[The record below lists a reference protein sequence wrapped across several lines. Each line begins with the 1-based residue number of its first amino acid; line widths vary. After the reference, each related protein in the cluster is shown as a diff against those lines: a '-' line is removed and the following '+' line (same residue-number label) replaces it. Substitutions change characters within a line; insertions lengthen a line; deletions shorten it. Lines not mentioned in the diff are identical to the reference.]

1 MFRVTECTFR
11 VTECTFRDTEWPFR
25 DTEWRFIINI
35 KQNYLSQNKSD
46 VCTCFYIN
54 FSYICG
60 DYIQNKKLIKMNKFF
75 LTSLLVAAAITAN
88 AQDNTTKD
96 SLTMETMMHNIPEV
110 MVKGSRP
117 IVKAERGMLSYNM
130 PLLLKQLP
138 ADNAYEALTRIPGVS
153 NATGNISFSGNEVTL
168 IINGQ
173 ATTLTQEQLAERLK
187 AMPATQLAKAE
198 VMLSAP
204 ARYHVRGM
212 AINIVT
218 KDYAGTN
225 QLSGQIIGGLVQ
237 TKYAKGFGDLYLSMQ
252 RGKFGLDAQYKLVN
266 GNSYGESSRI
276 ANHPLGNNRIHY
288 NDETGQKS
296 FGITHDYR
304 LGMNYAFSKNHRL
317 DVAYT
322 GQWDKTNSNSRTTG
336 SSISGM
342 HRDSHEYL
350 HNVDVNYALPFGLT
364 LSGSYTYYRTPQQQ
378 ALDGTITTENK
389 NETERNLT
397 SGSEQTINKW
407 MFTADQTHSLAHGW
421 GLSYGVKGQFTSNKS
436 YQTTIDKDGSVLPD
450 GTSSVDLNER
460 IWNIYAGFSKQIN
473 KAISLEASVAAEQ
486 YHSPIWDKWR
496 VYPTLNALWNVNDN
510 HLLNLSFSSN
520 SEFPSYWSTM
530 SNVYYSSTYTEIH
543 GNPDLK
549 PFSYSNVNLMWQ
561 IKRRYTLMAFAS
573 LKPDYSVQ
581 LPYQT
586 TDRMA
591 VIMKETNFDYSN
603 SFGLQASAIFS
614 AGKWLNGN
622 VFAVGTYK
630 HDKSSHFFDLPFN
643 RKKLSVRLGGM
654 ASVKLCSTQ
663 DLRLILNPFI
673 QSKAIQG
680 VYDISPIFRMNAKLQ
695 WSSHDG
701 RWGLRIN
708 GNNIFN
714 NKYDTR
720 SVQGNQDY
728 RMKINYSWASVTFA
742 VIYKFGGY
750 KEKTVKEVDTSR
762 MGH

>member
-1 MFRVTECTFR
+1 MVNKIFLLGLFL
-11 VTECTFRDTEWPFR
+11 
-25 DTEWRFIINI
+25 
-35 KQNYLSQNKSD
+35 LSVANVKAQ
-46 VCTCFYIN
+46 T
-54 FSYICG
+54 
-60 DYIQNKKLIKMNKFF
+60 
-75 LTSLLVAAAITAN
+75 LTHT
-88 AQDNTTKD
+88 D
-96 SLTMETMMHNIPEV
+96 SLTMENMMHNLPEV

-138 ADNAYEALTRIPGVS
+138 ADNAYEALTRIPGIS
-153 NATGNISFSGNEVTL
+153 DATGSISFSGNEVTL
-168 IINGQ
+168 IVNGQ
-173 ATTLTQEQLAERLK
+173 ATTLTQEQLTERLK
-187 AMPATQLAKAE
+187 AMPAAQLAKAE

-225 QLSGQIIGGLVQ
+225 QLSGQVIGGMKQ
-237 TKYAKGFGDLYLSMQ
+237 SKYAKGFGDLYLSLQ
-252 RGKFGLDAQYKLVN
+252 RGKFGLDAQYKYVN

-276 ANHPLGNNRIHY
+276 ANHPLGNNRVYY

-296 FGITHDYR
+296 FGITHNYR

-322 GQWDKTNSNSRTTG
+322 GHWDKRCSNSNTTG

-342 HRDSHEYL
+342 HHDSHEYL
-350 HNVDVNYALPFGLT
+350 HNVDVNYSLPFGLT
-364 LSGSYTYYRTPQQQ
+364 LNGSYTYYRTPQQQ
-378 ALDGTITTENK
+378 ALDGTMHTDESML
-389 NETERNLT
+389 ETERNLT

-421 GLSYGVKGQFTSNKS
+421 GVSYGVKGQFTSNKS
-436 YQTTIDKDGSVLPD
+436 YQTTIDKDGTIQPN
-450 GTSSVDLNER
+450 GTSSVDNNER

-473 KAISLEASVAAEQ
+473 KAISVEASVAAEQ

-530 SNVYYSSTYTEIH
+530 SNVFYSSTYSEIH

-549 PFSYSNVNLMWQ
+549 PFSYYNVNLMWQ

-573 LKPDYSVQ
+573 LKPDYFVQ

-586 TDRMA
+586 TERMA

-603 SFGLQASAIFS
+603 SYGLQASAIFN

-643 RKKLSVRLGGM
+643 RKKLSVILGGT
-654 ASVKLCSTQ
+654 ASVKLSSTQ
-663 DLRLILNPFI
+663 DLRLILNPFY
-673 QSKAIQG
+673 QTKAIQG
-680 VYDISPIFRMNAKLQ
+680 VYDISPVFSMDAKLQ

-701 RWGLRIN
+701 KWGLRLN
-708 GNNIFN
+708 GSNIFN
-714 NKYDTR
+714 NQFDTR

-728 RMKINYSWASVTFA
+728 RMKVNYNWASVTFA

-750 KEKTVKEVDTSR
+750 KEKNVKAVDTSR

>member
-1 MFRVTECTFR
+1 MVNKIFLLGLFL
-11 VTECTFRDTEWPFR
+11 
-25 DTEWRFIINI
+25 
-35 KQNYLSQNKSD
+35 LSVANVKAQ
-46 VCTCFYIN
+46 T
-54 FSYICG
+54 
-60 DYIQNKKLIKMNKFF
+60 
-75 LTSLLVAAAITAN
+75 LTHT
-88 AQDNTTKD
+88 D
-96 SLTMETMMHNIPEV
+96 SLTMENMMHNLPEV

-138 ADNAYEALTRIPGVS
+138 ADNAYEALTRIPGIS
-153 NATGNISFSGNEVTL
+153 DATGSISFSGNEVTL
-168 IINGQ
+168 IVNGQ
-173 ATTLTQEQLAERLK
+173 ATTLTQEQLTERLK
-187 AMPATQLAKAE
+187 AMPAAQLAKAE

-225 QLSGQIIGGLVQ
+225 QLSGQIIGGMRQ
-237 TKYAKGFGDLYLSMQ
+237 NKYANEFGNLYLSLQ
-252 RGKFGLDAQYKLVN
+252 RGKFGLDAQYKYVN

-296 FGITHDYR
+296 FGITHNYR

-322 GQWDKTNSNSRTTG
+322 GHWDKRCSNSNTTG

-342 HRDSHEYL
+342 HHDSHEYL
-350 HNVDVNYALPFGLT
+350 HNVDVNYSLPFGLT
-364 LSGSYTYYRTPQQQ
+364 LNGSYTYYRTPQQQ
-378 ALDGTITTENK
+378 ALDGTMHTDESMQ
-389 NETERNLT
+389 ETERNLT

-530 SNVYYSSTYTEIH
+530 SNVFYSSTYSEIH

-549 PFSYSNVNLMWQ
+549 PFSYYNVNLMWQ

-573 LKPDYSVQ
+573 LKPDYFVQ

-586 TDRMA
+586 TERMA

-603 SFGLQASAIFS
+603 SYGLQASVIFN

-630 HDKSSHFFDLPFN
+630 HDKNSNFFDLPFN
-643 RKKLSVRLGGM
+643 RKKLSVILGGT
-654 ASVKLCSTQ
+654 ASIKLCQTQ
-663 DLRLILNPFI
+663 DLRLILNPFY
-673 QSKAIQG
+673 QTKAIQG
-680 VYDISPIFRMNAKLQ
+680 VYDISPVFRMNAKLQ

-701 RWGLRIN
+701 KWGLRLN
-708 GNNIFN
+708 GSNIFN
-714 NKYDTR
+714 NLYDTR

-728 RMKINYSWASVTFA
+728 RMKINYNWASVTFA

-750 KEKTVKEVDTSR
+750 KEKNVKAVDTSR

>member
-1 MFRVTECTFR
+1 MNRLLLTG
-11 VTECTFRDTEWPFR
+11 
-25 DTEWRFIINI
+25 I
-35 KQNYLSQNKSD
+35 
-46 VCTCFYIN
+46 
-54 FSYICG
+54 
-60 DYIQNKKLIKMNKFF
+60 LI
-75 LTSLLVAAAITAN
+75 AAAITAN

-138 ADNAYEALTRIPGVS
+138 ADNAYEALTHIHGVS
-153 NATGNISFSGNEVTL
+153 DATGSISFSGNEVTL

-173 ATTLTQEQLAERLK
+173 ATTLTQEQLTERLK
-187 AMPATQLAKAE
+187 AMPAAQLSKAE

-225 QLSGQIIGGLVQ
+225 QLSGQIIGGMRQ
-237 TKYAKGFGDLYLSMQ
+237 NKYANEFGNLYLSLQ
-252 RGKFGLDAQYKLVN
+252 RDKFGLDAQYKYVN

-304 LGMNYAFSKNHRL
+304 LGMNYTFSKNHRL

-322 GQWDKTNSNSRTTG
+322 GQWDKTNSNSRTAG

-397 SGSEQTINKW
+397 SGSEQTIHKW
-407 MFTADQTHSLAHGW
+407 MFTADQTHSLSHGW

-530 SNVYYSSTYTEIH
+530 SNVFYSSTYTEIH

-549 PFSYSNVNLMWQ
+549 PFSYYNLNLMWQ

-573 LKPDYSVQ
+573 LKPEYFVQ

-591 VIMKETNFDYSN
+591 VIMKETNFNYEN
-603 SFGLQASAIFS
+603 SFGLQASAMFS

-622 VFAVGTYK
+622 VFAVGIYK
-630 HDKSSHFFDLPFN
+630 HDKSDYFFDLPFN
-643 RKKLSVRLGGM
+643 RKKLTAALGGT
-654 ASVKLCSTQ
+654 ASIKLCQTQ
-663 DLRLILNPFI
+663 DLRLILNPFY
-673 QSKAIQG
+673 QTKAIQG

-701 RWGLRIN
+701 KWGLRLN

-714 NKYDTR
+714 NLYDTR

-728 RMKINYSWASVTFA
+728 RMKINYNWASVTFA

>member
-1 MFRVTECTFR
+1 
-11 VTECTFRDTEWPFR
+11 
-25 DTEWRFIINI
+25 
-35 KQNYLSQNKSD
+35 
-46 VCTCFYIN
+46 
-54 FSYICG
+54 
-60 DYIQNKKLIKMNKFF
+60 MNRILFMGIF
-75 LTSLLVAAAITAN
+75 VALTITAN
-88 AQDNTTKD
+88 AQDDIPKD
-96 SLTMETMMHNIPEV
+96 SLTMEWKSMFRNLPEV
-110 MVKGSRP
+110 MIKGSHP
-117 IVKAERGMLSYNM
+117 IVKVERGLLLYNM

-153 NATGNISFSGNEVTL
+153 DATGSISFSGNEVTL

-173 ATTLTQEQLAERLK
+173 ATTLTQEQLTERLK

-225 QLSGQIIGGLVQ
+225 QLSGQVIGGMKQ
-237 TKYAKGFGDLYLSMQ
+237 SKYATGFGDLYLSLQ
-252 RGKFGLDAQYKLVN
+252 RDKFGVDAQYKYVN

-276 ANHPLGNNRIHY
+276 ANHPLGNNRVYY

-296 FGITHDYR
+296 FGITHNYR

-322 GQWDKTNSNSRTTG
+322 GHWDKRCSNSNTTG

-342 HRDSHEYL
+342 HHDSHEYL
-350 HNVDVNYALPFGLT
+350 HNVDVNYSLPFGLT
-364 LSGSYTYYRTPQQQ
+364 LNGSYTYYRTPQQQ
-378 ALDGTITTENK
+378 ALDGTMHTDESMS
-389 NETERNLT
+389 ETERNLT

-421 GLSYGVKGQFTSNKS
+421 GLSYGVRGQFTSNKS
-436 YQTTIDKDGSVLPD
+436 YQTTIDKDGTIQPN
-450 GTSSVDLNER
+450 GTSSVDNNER

-473 KAISLEASVAAEQ
+473 KALSLEASVAAEQ

-496 VYPTLNALWNVNDN
+496 IYPTLNALWNVNDN

-530 SNVYYSSTYTEIH
+530 SSVFYSSTYTEIH

-549 PFSYSNVNLMWQ
+549 PFAYYNVNLMWQ

-573 LKPDYSVQ
+573 LKPDYFVQ

-586 TDRMA
+586 TERMA

-603 SFGLQASAIFS
+603 SYGLQASVIFN

-630 HDKSSHFFDLPFN
+630 HDKSSNFFDLPFN
-643 RKKLSVRLGGM
+643 RKKLSVILGGT
-654 ASVKLCSTQ
+654 ASVKLCNTQ
-663 DLRLILNPFI
+663 DLRLILNPFF

-695 WSSHDG
+695 WTSHDG
-701 RWGLRIN
+701 KWGLRLN

-714 NKYDTR
+714 NLYDTR

-728 RMKINYSWASVTFA
+728 RMKVNYNWASVTFA

>member
-1 MFRVTECTFR
+1 MANKIFLLGLFL
-11 VTECTFRDTEWPFR
+11 
-25 DTEWRFIINI
+25 
-35 KQNYLSQNKSD
+35 LSVANVKAQ
-46 VCTCFYIN
+46 T
-54 FSYICG
+54 
-60 DYIQNKKLIKMNKFF
+60 
-75 LTSLLVAAAITAN
+75 LTQT
-88 AQDNTTKD
+88 D
-96 SLTMETMMHNIPEV
+96 SLTMETMLHNLPEV

-153 NATGNISFSGNEVTL
+153 DATGSISFSGNEVTL

-173 ATTLTQEQLAERLK
+173 ATTLTQEQLTERLK
-187 AMPATQLAKAE
+187 AMPAAQLAKAE

-225 QLSGQIIGGLVQ
+225 QLSGQIIGGMRQ
-237 TKYAKGFGDLYLSMQ
+237 NKYANEFGNLYLSLQ
-252 RGKFGLDAQYKLVN
+252 RGKFGLDAQYKYVN

-276 ANHPLGNNRIHY
+276 ANHPLGNNRVYY

-322 GQWDKTNSNSRTTG
+322 GHWDKTCSNSNTTG

-342 HRDSHEYL
+342 HHDSHEYL
-350 HNVDVNYALPFGLT
+350 HNVDVNYSLPFGLT
-364 LSGSYTYYRTPQQQ
+364 LNGSYTYYRTPQQQ
-378 ALDGTITTENK
+378 ALDGTMHTDESMS
-389 NETERNLT
+389 ETERNLT

-436 YQTTIDKDGSVLPD
+436 YQTTIDKDGTIQPN
-450 GTSSVDLNER
+450 GTSSVDNNER

-473 KAISLEASVAAEQ
+473 KALSLEASVAAEQ

-496 VYPTLNALWNVNDN
+496 IYPTLNALWNVNDN

-530 SNVYYSSTYTEIH
+530 SNVFYSSTYSEIH

-549 PFSYSNVNLMWQ
+549 PFSYYNVNLMWQ

-573 LKPDYSVQ
+573 LKPDYFVQ

-586 TDRMA
+586 TERMA

-603 SFGLQASAIFS
+603 SYGLQASVIFN

-630 HDKSSHFFDLPFN
+630 HDKSSNFFDLPFN
-643 RKKLSVRLGGM
+643 RKKLSVILGGT
-654 ASVKLCSTQ
+654 ASVKLCNTQ
-663 DLRLILNPFI
+663 DLRLILNPFF

-695 WSSHDG
+695 WTSHDG
-701 RWGLRIN
+701 KWGLRIN

-714 NKYDTR
+714 NLYDTR

-728 RMKINYSWASVTFA
+728 RMKVNYNWASVTFA

>member
-1 MFRVTECTFR
+1 MT
-11 VTECTFRDTEWPFR
+11 
-25 DTEWRFIINI
+25 
-35 KQNYLSQNKSD
+35 NK
-46 VCTCFYIN
+46 I
-54 FSYICG
+54 
-60 DYIQNKKLIKMNKFF
+60 FF
-75 LTSLLVAAAITAN
+75 LGLFLLSVAN
-88 AQDNTTKD
+88 VKAQTRTQTD
-96 SLTMETMMHNIPEV
+96 SLTMETMLHNLPEV

-153 NATGNISFSGNEVTL
+153 DAAGSISFSGNEVTL

-173 ATTLTQEQLAERLK
+173 ATTLTQEQLTERLK
-187 AMPATQLAKAE
+187 AMPAAQLSKAE
-198 VMLSAP
+198 VMLSVP

-225 QLSGQIIGGLVQ
+225 QLSGQIIGGMRQ
-237 TKYAKGFGDLYLSMQ
+237 NKYANEFGNLYLSLQ
-252 RGKFGLDAQYKLVN
+252 RDKFGLDAQYKYVN

-304 LGMNYAFSKNHRL
+304 LGMNYTFSKNNRL

-378 ALDGTITTENK
+378 ALDGTITAENK

-407 MFTADQTHSLAHGW
+407 MFTADQTHSLSHGW

-510 HLLNLSFSSN
+510 HLLNLSFSSD

-530 SNVYYSSTYTEIH
+530 SNVFYSSTYTEIH

-549 PFSYSNVNLMWQ
+549 PCSYYNLNLMWQ
-561 IKRRYTLMAFAS
+561 IKRRYTLMALAS

-591 VIMKETNFDYSN
+591 VIMKETNFNYSN
-603 SFGLQASAIFS
+603 SFGLQASAIFN
-614 AGKWLNGN
+614 AGQWLNGN
-622 VFAVGTYK
+622 VFVMGTYK
-630 HDKSSHFFDLPFN
+630 HDKSDNFFDLPFD
-643 RKKLSVRLGGM
+643 RKKLSVVLGGT

-663 DLRLILNPFI
+663 DLRLILNPFY
-673 QSKAIQG
+673 QTKAIQG
-680 VYDISPIFRMNAKLQ
+680 VYDISPIFSMDAKLQ

-701 RWGLRIN
+701 RWGVRLN
-708 GNNIFN
+708 GSNIFN
-714 NKYDTR
+714 NPYDTR

-728 RMKINYSWASVTFA
+728 RMKINYNWASVTFA

>member
-1 MFRVTECTFR
+1 MVNKIFLLGLFL
-11 VTECTFRDTEWPFR
+11 
-25 DTEWRFIINI
+25 
-35 KQNYLSQNKSD
+35 LSVANVKAQ
-46 VCTCFYIN
+46 T
-54 FSYICG
+54 
-60 DYIQNKKLIKMNKFF
+60 
-75 LTSLLVAAAITAN
+75 LTQT
-88 AQDNTTKD
+88 D
-96 SLTMETMMHNIPEV
+96 SLTMETMLHNLPEV

-153 NATGNISFSGNEVTL
+153 DATGSISFSGNEVTL

-173 ATTLTQEQLAERLK
+173 ATTLTQEQLTERLK
-187 AMPATQLAKAE
+187 AMPAAQLAKAE

-225 QLSGQIIGGLVQ
+225 QLSGQVIGGMKQ
-237 TKYAKGFGDLYLSMQ
+237 SKYAKGFGDLYLSLQ
-252 RGKFGLDAQYKLVN
+252 RGKFGLDAQYKYVN

-276 ANHPLGNNRIHY
+276 ANHPLGNNRVYY

-296 FGITHDYR
+296 FGITHNYR

-322 GQWDKTNSNSRTTG
+322 GHWDKRCSNSNTTG

-342 HRDSHEYL
+342 HHDSHEYL
-350 HNVDVNYALPFGLT
+350 HNVDVNYSLPFGLT
-364 LSGSYTYYRTPQQQ
+364 LNGSYTYYRTPQQQ
-378 ALDGTITTENK
+378 ALDGTMHTDESMP
-389 NETERNLT
+389 ETERNLT

-436 YQTTIDKDGSVLPD
+436 YQTTIDKDGTIQPN
-450 GTSSVDLNER
+450 GTSSVDNNER

-473 KAISLEASVAAEQ
+473 KAISVEASVAAEQ

-530 SNVYYSSTYTEIH
+530 SNVFYSSTYSEIH

-549 PFSYSNVNLMWQ
+549 PFSYYNVNLMWQ

-573 LKPDYSVQ
+573 LKPDYFVQ

-586 TDRMA
+586 TERMA

-603 SFGLQASAIFS
+603 SYGLQASVIFN

-622 VFAVGTYK
+622 VFAVGIYK
-630 HDKSSHFFDLPFN
+630 HDKSDYFFDLPFN
-643 RKKLSVRLGGM
+643 RKKLTATLGGT
-654 ASVKLCSTQ
+654 ASIKLCQTQ
-663 DLRLILNPFI
+663 DLRLILNPFY
-673 QSKAIQG
+673 QTKAIQG

-701 RWGLRIN
+701 KWGLRLN
-708 GNNIFN
+708 GSNIFN
-714 NKYDTR
+714 NLYDTR

-728 RMKINYSWASVTFA
+728 RMKINYNWASVTFA

-750 KEKTVKEVDTSR
+750 KEKNVKAVDTSR

>member
-1 MFRVTECTFR
+1 MANKIFLLGLFL
-11 VTECTFRDTEWPFR
+11 
-25 DTEWRFIINI
+25 
-35 KQNYLSQNKSD
+35 LS
-46 VCTCFYIN
+46 
-54 FSYICG
+54 
-60 DYIQNKKLIKMNKFF
+60 
-75 LTSLLVAAAITAN
+75 VAN
-88 AQDNTTKD
+88 VKAQTRTQTD
-96 SLTMETMMHNIPEV
+96 SLTMETMLHNLPEV
-110 MVKGSRP
+110 MVKGTRP

-153 NATGNISFSGNEVTL
+153 DATGSISFSGNEVTL

-173 ATTLTQEQLAERLK
+173 ATTLTQEQLTERLK
-187 AMPATQLAKAE
+187 AMPAAQLSKAE

-225 QLSGQIIGGLVQ
+225 QLSGQVIGGMKQ
-237 TKYAKGFGDLYLSMQ
+237 SKYAKGFGDLYLSLQ
-252 RGKFGLDAQYKLVN
+252 RGKFGLDAQYKYVN

-276 ANHPLGNNRIHY
+276 ANHPLGNNRVYY

-296 FGITHDYR
+296 FGITHNYR

-322 GQWDKTNSNSRTTG
+322 GHWDKRCSNSNTTG

-342 HRDSHEYL
+342 HHDSHEYL
-350 HNVDVNYALPFGLT
+350 HNVDVNYSLPFGLT
-364 LSGSYTYYRTPQQQ
+364 LNGSYTYYRTPQQQ
-378 ALDGTITTENK
+378 ALDGTMHTDESMS
-389 NETERNLT
+389 ETERNLT

-407 MFTADQTHSLAHGW
+407 MFTADQTHLLAHGW

-460 IWNIYAGFSKQIN
+460 IWNLYAGFSKQIN
-473 KAISLEASVAAEQ
+473 KALSLEASVAAEQ

-530 SNVYYSSTYTEIH
+530 SNVFYSSTYSEIH

-549 PFSYSNVNLMWQ
+549 PFAYYNVNLMWQ

-573 LKPDYSVQ
+573 LKPDYFVQ

-586 TDRMA
+586 TERMA

-603 SFGLQASAIFS
+603 SYGLQASVIFN

-630 HDKSSHFFDLPFN
+630 HDKSSNFFDLPFN
-643 RKKLSVRLGGM
+643 RKKFSVILGGT
-654 ASVKLCSTQ
+654 ASVKLCNTQ
-663 DLRLILNPFI
+663 DLRLILNPFY
-673 QSKAIQG
+673 QTKAIQG

-701 RWGLRIN
+701 KWGLRLN
-708 GNNIFN
+708 GSNIFN
-714 NKYDTR
+714 NLYDTR

-728 RMKINYSWASVTFA
+728 RMKINYNWASVTFA

>member
-1 MFRVTECTFR
+1 MVNKIFLLGLFL
-11 VTECTFRDTEWPFR
+11 
-25 DTEWRFIINI
+25 
-35 KQNYLSQNKSD
+35 LSVANVKAQ
-46 VCTCFYIN
+46 T
-54 FSYICG
+54 
-60 DYIQNKKLIKMNKFF
+60 
-75 LTSLLVAAAITAN
+75 LTQT
-88 AQDNTTKD
+88 D
-96 SLTMETMMHNIPEV
+96 SLTMETMLHNLPEV

-153 NATGNISFSGNEVTL
+153 DATGSISFSGNEVTL

-173 ATTLTQEQLAERLK
+173 ATTLTQEQLTERLK
-187 AMPATQLAKAE
+187 AMPAAQLAKAE

-212 AINIVT
+212 AINIIT

-225 QLSGQIIGGLVQ
+225 QLSGQVIGGMKQ
-237 TKYAKGFGDLYLSMQ
+237 SKYAKGFGDLYLSLQ
-252 RGKFGLDAQYKLVN
+252 RGKFGLDAQYKYVN

-276 ANHPLGNNRIHY
+276 ANHPLGNNRVYY

-296 FGITHDYR
+296 FGITHNYR

-322 GQWDKTNSNSRTTG
+322 GHWDKRCSNSNTTG

-342 HRDSHEYL
+342 HHDSHEYL
-350 HNVDVNYALPFGLT
+350 HNVDVNYSLPFGLT
-364 LSGSYTYYRTPQQQ
+364 LNGSYTYYRTPQQQ
-378 ALDGTITTENK
+378 ALDGTMHTDESMS
-389 NETERNLT
+389 ETERNLT

-407 MFTADQTHSLAHGW
+407 MFTADQTHLLAHGW

-436 YQTTIDKDGSVLPD
+436 YQTTINKDGSVLPD

-460 IWNIYAGFSKQIN
+460 IWNLYAGFSKQIN
-473 KAISLEASVAAEQ
+473 KALSLEASVAAEQ

-530 SNVYYSSTYTEIH
+530 SNVFYSSTYSEIH

-549 PFSYSNVNLMWQ
+549 PFAYYNVNLMWQ

-573 LKPDYSVQ
+573 LKPDYFVQ

-586 TDRMA
+586 TERMA

-603 SFGLQASAIFS
+603 SYGLQASVIFN

-622 VFAVGTYK
+622 VFAVGIYK
-630 HDKSSHFFDLPFN
+630 HDKSDYFFDLPFN
-643 RKKLSVRLGGM
+643 RKKLTATLGGT
-654 ASVKLCSTQ
+654 ASIKLCQTQ
-663 DLRLILNPFI
+663 DLRLILNPFY
-673 QSKAIQG
+673 QTKAIQG

-701 RWGLRIN
+701 RWGLRLN

-714 NKYDTR
+714 NQYDTR

-728 RMKINYSWASVTFA
+728 RMKINYNWASVTFA

-750 KEKTVKEVDTSR
+750 KEKNVKAVDTSR

>member
-1 MFRVTECTFR
+1 MVNKIFLLGLFL
-11 VTECTFRDTEWPFR
+11 
-25 DTEWRFIINI
+25 
-35 KQNYLSQNKSD
+35 LSVANVKAQ
-46 VCTCFYIN
+46 T
-54 FSYICG
+54 
-60 DYIQNKKLIKMNKFF
+60 
-75 LTSLLVAAAITAN
+75 LTQT
-88 AQDNTTKD
+88 D
-96 SLTMETMMHNIPEV
+96 SLTMETMLHNLPEV

-153 NATGNISFSGNEVTL
+153 DATGSISFSGNEVTL

-173 ATTLTQEQLAERLK
+173 ATTLTQEQLTERLK
-187 AMPATQLAKAE
+187 AMPAAQLAKAE

-225 QLSGQIIGGLVQ
+225 QLSGQVIGGMKQ
-237 TKYAKGFGDLYLSMQ
+237 SKYAKGFGDLYLSLQ
-252 RGKFGLDAQYKLVN
+252 RGKFGLDAQYKYVN

-276 ANHPLGNNRIHY
+276 ANHPLGNNRVYY

-296 FGITHDYR
+296 FGITHNYR

-322 GQWDKTNSNSRTTG
+322 GHWDKRCSNSNTTG

-342 HRDSHEYL
+342 HHDSHEYL
-350 HNVDVNYALPFGLT
+350 HNVDVNYSLPFGLT
-364 LSGSYTYYRTPQQQ
+364 LNGSYTYYRTPQQQ
-378 ALDGTITTENK
+378 ALDGTMHTDESMS
-389 NETERNLT
+389 ETERNLT

-407 MFTADQTHSLAHGW
+407 MFTADQTHLLAHGW

-460 IWNIYAGFSKQIN
+460 IWNLYAGFSKQIN
-473 KAISLEASVAAEQ
+473 KALSLEASVAAEQ

-530 SNVYYSSTYTEIH
+530 SNVFYSSTYSEIH

-549 PFSYSNVNLMWQ
+549 PFAYYNVNLMWQ

-573 LKPDYSVQ
+573 LKPDYFVQ

-586 TDRMA
+586 TERMA

-603 SFGLQASAIFS
+603 SYGLQASVIFN

-630 HDKSSHFFDLPFN
+630 HDKSSNFFDLPFN
-643 RKKLSVRLGGM
+643 RKKFSVILGGT
-654 ASVKLCSTQ
+654 ASVKLCNTQ
-663 DLRLILNPFI
+663 DLRLILNPFY
-673 QSKAIQG
+673 QTKAIQG

-701 RWGLRIN
+701 KWGLRLN
-708 GNNIFN
+708 GSNIFN
-714 NKYDTR
+714 NLYDTR

-728 RMKINYSWASVTFA
+728 RMKINYNWTSVTFA

-750 KEKTVKEVDTSR
+750 KEKNVKAVDTSR

>member
-1 MFRVTECTFR
+1 MNRLF
-11 VTECTFRDTEWPFR
+11 
-25 DTEWRFIINI
+25 FIG
-35 KQNYLSQNKSD
+35 
-46 VCTCFYIN
+46 V
-54 FSYICG
+54 
-60 DYIQNKKLIKMNKFF
+60 
-75 LTSLLVAAAITAN
+75 LVASAITAN
-88 AQDNTTKD
+88 AQDNGQKD
-96 SLTMETMMHNIPEV
+96 SLTMESMMHNLPEV

-153 NATGNISFSGNEVTL
+153 DATGSISFSGNEVTL
-168 IINGQ
+168 IVNGQ

-187 AMPATQLAKAE
+187 AMPAAQLSKAE

-218 KDYAGTN
+218 KDYAGNN
-225 QLSGQIIGGLVQ
+225 QLSGQIIGGMRQ
-237 TKYAKGFGDLYLSMQ
+237 NKYANEFGNLYLSLQ
-252 RGKFGLDAQYKLVN
+252 RDKFGLDAQYKYVN

-304 LGMNYAFSKNHRL
+304 LGMNYAFGKNHRL

-322 GQWDKTNSNSRTTG
+322 GQWNKTNSNSRTTG

-510 HLLNLSFSSN
+510 HLLNLSFSSD
-520 SEFPSYWSTM
+520 SEYPSYWSTM
-530 SNVYYSSTYTEIH
+530 SNVFYSSTYTEIH

-549 PFSYSNVNLMWQ
+549 PFSYYNVNLMWQ

-643 RKKLSVRLGGM
+643 RKKLSVRLGGT

-663 DLRLILNPFI
+663 DLRLILNPFY
-673 QSKAIQG
+673 QTKAIQG
-680 VYDISPIFRMNAKLQ
+680 VYDISPIFSMNAKLQ

-701 RWGLRIN
+701 KWGVRLN
-708 GNNIFN
+708 GSNIFN
-714 NKYDTR
+714 NRFNTR

-728 RMKINYSWASVTFA
+728 RMKINYNWSSFTFA

>member
-1 MFRVTECTFR
+1 MVNKIFLLGLFL
-11 VTECTFRDTEWPFR
+11 
-25 DTEWRFIINI
+25 
-35 KQNYLSQNKSD
+35 LSVANVKAQ
-46 VCTCFYIN
+46 T
-54 FSYICG
+54 
-60 DYIQNKKLIKMNKFF
+60 
-75 LTSLLVAAAITAN
+75 LTHT
-88 AQDNTTKD
+88 D
-96 SLTMETMMHNIPEV
+96 SLTMENMMHNLPEV

-138 ADNAYEALTRIPGVS
+138 ADNAYEALTRIPGIS
-153 NATGNISFSGNEVTL
+153 DATGSISFSGNEVTL
-168 IINGQ
+168 IVNGQ
-173 ATTLTQEQLAERLK
+173 ATTLTQEQLTERLK
-187 AMPATQLAKAE
+187 AMPAAQLAKAE

-225 QLSGQIIGGLVQ
+225 QLSGQVIGGMKQ
-237 TKYAKGFGDLYLSMQ
+237 SKYAKGFGDLYLSLQ
-252 RGKFGLDAQYKLVN
+252 RGKFGLDAQYKYVN

-276 ANHPLGNNRIHY
+276 ANHPLGNNRVY
-288 NDETGQKS
+288 YTDETGQKS
-296 FGITHDYR
+296 FGITHNYR

-322 GQWDKTNSNSRTTG
+322 GHWDKRCSNSNTTG
-336 SSISGM
+336 LSISGM
-342 HRDSHEYL
+342 HHDSHEYL
-350 HNVDVNYALPFGLT
+350 HNVDVNYSLPFGLT
-364 LSGSYTYYRTPQQQ
+364 LNGSYTYYRTPQQQ
-378 ALDGTITTENK
+378 ALDGTMTAENK

-407 MFTADQTHSLAHGW
+407 MFTADQTHSLSHGW

-436 YQTTIDKDGSVLPD
+436 YQTTIDKDGTILPD
-450 GTSSVDLNER
+450 GTSSVDNNER

-473 KAISLEASVAAEQ
+473 KAISVEASVAAEQ

-530 SNVYYSSTYTEIH
+530 SNVFYSSTYSEIH

-549 PFSYSNVNLMWQ
+549 PFSYYKVNLMWQ

-573 LKPDYSVQ
+573 LKPDYFVQ

-586 TDRMA
+586 TERMA

-603 SFGLQASAIFS
+603 SYGLQASVIFN

-630 HDKSSHFFDLPFN
+630 HDKSSNFFDLPFN
-643 RKKLSVRLGGM
+643 RKKLSVILGGT
-654 ASVKLCSTQ
+654 ASVKLCNTQ
-663 DLRLILNPFI
+663 DLRLILNPFF

-680 VYDISPIFRMNAKLQ
+680 VYDISPVFRMNAKLQ

-701 RWGLRIN
+701 KWGLRLN
-708 GNNIFN
+708 GSNIFN
-714 NKYDTR
+714 NLYDTR

-728 RMKINYSWASVTFA
+728 RMKINYNWASVTFA

-750 KEKTVKEVDTSR
+750 KEKNVKAVDTSR

>member
-1 MFRVTECTFR
+1 MVNKIFLLGLFL
-11 VTECTFRDTEWPFR
+11 
-25 DTEWRFIINI
+25 
-35 KQNYLSQNKSD
+35 LSVANVKAQ
-46 VCTCFYIN
+46 T
-54 FSYICG
+54 
-60 DYIQNKKLIKMNKFF
+60 
-75 LTSLLVAAAITAN
+75 LTQT
-88 AQDNTTKD
+88 D
-96 SLTMETMMHNIPEV
+96 SLTMETMLHNLPEV

-153 NATGNISFSGNEVTL
+153 DATGSISFSGNEVTL

-173 ATTLTQEQLAERLK
+173 ATTLTQEQLTERLK
-187 AMPATQLAKAE
+187 AMPAAQLAKAE

-225 QLSGQIIGGLVQ
+225 QLSGQVIGGMKQ
-237 TKYAKGFGDLYLSMQ
+237 SKYAKGFGDLYLSLQ
-252 RGKFGLDAQYKLVN
+252 RGKFGLDAQYKYVN
-266 GNSYGESSRI
+266 GNSYGESSRK
-276 ANHPLGNNRIHY
+276 ANHPLGNNRVYY

-304 LGMNYAFSKNHRL
+304 LGMNYAFGKNHRL

-322 GQWDKTNSNSRTTG
+322 GHWDKRCSNSRTTG

-342 HRDSHEYL
+342 HHDSHEYL
-350 HNVDVNYALPFGLT
+350 HNVDVNYSLPFGLT
-364 LSGSYTYYRTPQQQ
+364 LNGSYTYYRTPQQQ
-378 ALDGTITTENK
+378 ALDGTITTENQ

-436 YQTTIDKDGSVLPD
+436 YQTTIDKDGTIQPN
-450 GTSSVDLNER
+450 GTSSVDNNER

-473 KAISLEASVAAEQ
+473 KAISVEASVAAEQ

-530 SNVYYSSTYTEIH
+530 SNVFYSSTYSEIH

-549 PFSYSNVNLMWQ
+549 PFSYYNVNLMWQ

-573 LKPDYSVQ
+573 LKPDYFVQ

-586 TDRMA
+586 TERMA

-603 SFGLQASAIFS
+603 SYGLQASVIFN

-630 HDKSSHFFDLPFN
+630 HDKSSNFFDLPFN
-643 RKKLSVRLGGM
+643 RKKLSVILGGT
-654 ASVKLCSTQ
+654 ASVKLCNTQ
-663 DLRLILNPFI
+663 DLRLILNPFF

-680 VYDISPIFRMNAKLQ
+680 VYDISPVFRMNAKLQ

-701 RWGLRIN
+701 KWGLRLN
-708 GNNIFN
+708 GSNIFN
-714 NKYDTR
+714 NLYDTR

-728 RMKINYSWASVTFA
+728 RMKINYNWASVTFA

-750 KEKTVKEVDTSR
+750 KEKNIKAVDTSR

>member
-1 MFRVTECTFR
+1 MNRLF
-11 VTECTFRDTEWPFR
+11 
-25 DTEWRFIINI
+25 FIG
-35 KQNYLSQNKSD
+35 
-46 VCTCFYIN
+46 V
-54 FSYICG
+54 
-60 DYIQNKKLIKMNKFF
+60 
-75 LTSLLVAAAITAN
+75 LVASAITAN
-88 AQDNTTKD
+88 AQGNAQKD
-96 SLTMETMMHNIPEV
+96 SLTMESMMHNLPEV

-153 NATGNISFSGNEVTL
+153 DATGSISFSGNEVTL
-168 IINGQ
+168 IVNGQ

-187 AMPATQLAKAE
+187 AMPAAQLSKAE

-225 QLSGQIIGGLVQ
+225 QLSGQIIGGMRQ
-237 TKYAKGFGDLYLSMQ
+237 NKYAKGFGDLYLSMQ
-252 RGKFGLDAQYKLVN
+252 RGKFGMDAQYKYIN

-322 GQWDKTNSNSRTTG
+322 GQWDKTSSNSRTTG

-530 SNVYYSSTYTEIH
+530 SNVFYSSTYTEIH

-549 PFSYSNVNLMWQ
+549 PFSYYNVNLMWQ

-643 RKKLSVRLGGM
+643 RKKLSVRLGGT

-663 DLRLILNPFI
+663 DLRLILNPFY
-673 QSKAIQG
+673 QTKAIQG
-680 VYDISPIFRMNAKLQ
+680 VYDISPIFSMDAKLQ

-701 RWGLRIN
+701 KWGVRLN
-708 GNNIFN
+708 GSNIFN
-714 NKYDTR
+714 NRFDTR

-728 RMKINYSWASVTFA
+728 CMKVNYNWSSFTFA

>member
-1 MFRVTECTFR
+1 MVNKIFLLGLFL
-11 VTECTFRDTEWPFR
+11 
-25 DTEWRFIINI
+25 
-35 KQNYLSQNKSD
+35 LSVANVKAQ
-46 VCTCFYIN
+46 T
-54 FSYICG
+54 
-60 DYIQNKKLIKMNKFF
+60 
-75 LTSLLVAAAITAN
+75 LTHT
-88 AQDNTTKD
+88 D
-96 SLTMETMMHNIPEV
+96 SLTMENMMHNLPEV

-153 NATGNISFSGNEVTL
+153 DATGSISFSGNEVTL
-168 IINGQ
+168 IVNGQ
-173 ATTLTQEQLAERLK
+173 ATTLTQEQLTERLK
-187 AMPATQLAKAE
+187 AMPAAQLAKAE

-225 QLSGQIIGGLVQ
+225 QLSGQVIGGMKQ
-237 TKYAKGFGDLYLSMQ
+237 SKYAKGFGDLYLSLQ
-252 RGKFGLDAQYKLVN
+252 RGKFGLDAQYKYVN

-276 ANHPLGNNRIHY
+276 ANHPLGNNRVYY

-296 FGITHDYR
+296 FGITHNYR

-322 GQWDKTNSNSRTTG
+322 GHWDKRCSNSNTTG

-342 HRDSHEYL
+342 HHDSHEYL
-350 HNVDVNYALPFGLT
+350 HNVDVNYSLPFGLT
-364 LSGSYTYYRTPQQQ
+364 LNGSYTYYRTPQQQ
-378 ALDGTITTENK
+378 ALDGTMHTDESML
-389 NETERNLT
+389 ETERNLT

-436 YQTTIDKDGSVLPD
+436 YQTTIDKDGTIQPN
-450 GTSSVDLNER
+450 GTSSVDNNER

-473 KAISLEASVAAEQ
+473 KAISVEASVAAEQ

-530 SNVYYSSTYTEIH
+530 SNVFYSSTYSEIH

-549 PFSYSNVNLMWQ
+549 PFSYYNVNLMWQ

-573 LKPDYSVQ
+573 LKPDYFVQ

-586 TDRMA
+586 TERMA

-603 SFGLQASAIFS
+603 SYGLQASVIFN

-630 HDKSSHFFDLPFN
+630 HDKSSNFFDLPFN
-643 RKKLSVRLGGM
+643 RKKLSVILGGT
-654 ASVKLCSTQ
+654 ASVKLCNTQ
-663 DLRLILNPFI
+663 DLRLILNPFF

-680 VYDISPIFRMNAKLQ
+680 VYDISPIFKMNAKIQ
-695 WSSHDG
+695 WTSHDG
-701 RWGLRIN
+701 KWGLRLN
-708 GNNIFN
+708 GSNIFN
-714 NKYDTR
+714 NLYDTR
-720 SVQGNQDY
+720 SVQGIQDY
-728 RMKINYSWASVTFA
+728 RMKINYNWASVTFG

-750 KEKTVKEVDTSR
+750 KEKKVKEVDTSR

>member
-1 MFRVTECTFR
+1 MVNKIFLLGLFL
-11 VTECTFRDTEWPFR
+11 
-25 DTEWRFIINI
+25 
-35 KQNYLSQNKSD
+35 LSVANVKAQ
-46 VCTCFYIN
+46 T
-54 FSYICG
+54 
-60 DYIQNKKLIKMNKFF
+60 
-75 LTSLLVAAAITAN
+75 LTHT
-88 AQDNTTKD
+88 D
-96 SLTMETMMHNIPEV
+96 SLTMENMMHNLPEV

-138 ADNAYEALTRIPGVS
+138 ADNAYEALTRIPGIS
-153 NATGNISFSGNEVTL
+153 DATGSISFSGNEVTL
-168 IINGQ
+168 IVNGQ
-173 ATTLTQEQLAERLK
+173 ATTLTQEQLTERLK
-187 AMPATQLAKAE
+187 AMPAAQLAKAE

-225 QLSGQIIGGLVQ
+225 QLSGQVIGGMKQ
-237 TKYAKGFGDLYLSMQ
+237 SKYAKGFGDLYLSLQ
-252 RGKFGLDAQYKLVN
+252 RGKFGLDAQYKYVN

-276 ANHPLGNNRIHY
+276 ANHPLGNNRVYY

-296 FGITHDYR
+296 FGITHNYR

-322 GQWDKTNSNSRTTG
+322 GHWDKRCSNSNTTG

-342 HRDSHEYL
+342 HHDSHEYL
-350 HNVDVNYALPFGLT
+350 HNVDVNYSLPFGLT
-364 LSGSYTYYRTPQQQ
+364 LNGSYTYYRTPQQQ
-378 ALDGTITTENK
+378 ALDGTMHTDESMP
-389 NETERNLT
+389 ETERNLT

-436 YQTTIDKDGSVLPD
+436 YQTTIDKDGTIQPN
-450 GTSSVDLNER
+450 GTSSVDNNER

-473 KAISLEASVAAEQ
+473 KAISVEASVAAEQ

-530 SNVYYSSTYTEIH
+530 SNVFYSSTYSEIH

-549 PFSYSNVNLMWQ
+549 PFSYYNVNLMWQ

-573 LKPDYSVQ
+573 LKPDYFVQ

-586 TDRMA
+586 TERMA

-603 SFGLQASAIFS
+603 SYGLQVSVIFN

-630 HDKSSHFFDLPFN
+630 HDKSSNFFDLPFN
-643 RKKLSVRLGGM
+643 RKKLSVILGGT
-654 ASVKLCSTQ
+654 ASVKLCNTQ
-663 DLRLILNPFI
+663 DLRLILNPFF

-680 VYDISPIFRMNAKLQ
+680 VYDISPVFRMNAKLQ

-701 RWGLRIN
+701 KWGLRLN
-708 GNNIFN
+708 GSNIFN
-714 NKYDTR
+714 NLYDTR

-728 RMKINYSWASVTFA
+728 RMKINYNWASVTFA

-750 KEKTVKEVDTSR
+750 KEKNVKAVDTSR

>member
-1 MFRVTECTFR
+1 MVNKIFLLGLFL
-11 VTECTFRDTEWPFR
+11 
-25 DTEWRFIINI
+25 
-35 KQNYLSQNKSD
+35 LSVANVKAQ
-46 VCTCFYIN
+46 T
-54 FSYICG
+54 
-60 DYIQNKKLIKMNKFF
+60 
-75 LTSLLVAAAITAN
+75 LTHT
-88 AQDNTTKD
+88 D
-96 SLTMETMMHNIPEV
+96 SLTMENMMHNLPEV

-138 ADNAYEALTRIPGVS
+138 ADNAYEALTRIPGIS
-153 NATGNISFSGNEVTL
+153 DATGSISFSGNEVTL
-168 IINGQ
+168 IVNGQ
-173 ATTLTQEQLAERLK
+173 ATTLTQEQLTERLK
-187 AMPATQLAKAE
+187 AMPAAQLAKAE

-225 QLSGQIIGGLVQ
+225 QLSGQFIGGMKQ
-237 TKYAKGFGDLYLSMQ
+237 SKYAKGFGDLYLSLQ
-252 RGKFGLDAQYKLVN
+252 RGKFGLDAQYKYVN

-276 ANHPLGNNRIHY
+276 ANHPLGNNRVYY

-296 FGITHDYR
+296 FGITHNYR

-322 GQWDKTNSNSRTTG
+322 GHWDKRCSNSNTTG

-342 HRDSHEYL
+342 HHDSHEYL
-350 HNVDVNYALPFGLT
+350 HNVDVNYSLPFGLT
-364 LSGSYTYYRTPQQQ
+364 LNGSYTYYRTPQQQ
-378 ALDGTITTENK
+378 ALDGTMHTDESMP
-389 NETERNLT
+389 ETERNLT

-436 YQTTIDKDGSVLPD
+436 YQTTIDKDGTIQPN
-450 GTSSVDLNER
+450 GTSSVDNNER
-460 IWNIYAGFSKQIN
+460 IWNIYAGFNKQIN
-473 KAISLEASVAAEQ
+473 KAISVEASVAAEQ

-530 SNVYYSSTYTEIH
+530 SNVFYSSTYSEIH

-549 PFSYSNVNLMWQ
+549 PFSYYNVNLMWQ

-573 LKPDYSVQ
+573 LKPDYFVQ

-586 TDRMA
+586 TERMA

-603 SFGLQASAIFS
+603 SYGLQASVIFN

-630 HDKSSHFFDLPFN
+630 HDKSSNFFDLPFN
-643 RKKLSVRLGGM
+643 RKKLSVILGGT
-654 ASVKLCSTQ
+654 ASIKLCQTQ
-663 DLRLILNPFI
+663 DLRLILNPFY
-673 QSKAIQG
+673 QTKAIQG

-701 RWGLRIN
+701 KWGLRLN
-708 GNNIFN
+708 GSNIFN
-714 NKYDTR
+714 NLYDTR

-728 RMKINYSWASVTFA
+728 RMKINYNWASVTFA

-750 KEKTVKEVDTSR
+750 KEKNVKAVDTSR

>member
-1 MFRVTECTFR
+1 
-11 VTECTFRDTEWPFR
+11 
-25 DTEWRFIINI
+25 
-35 KQNYLSQNKSD
+35 
-46 VCTCFYIN
+46 
-54 FSYICG
+54 
-60 DYIQNKKLIKMNKFF
+60 MNRLL
-75 LTSLLVAAAITAN
+75 LTGLLVASAITAN
-88 AQDNTTKD
+88 AQDNATKD

-130 PLLLKQLP
+130 PLLMKQLP
-138 ADNAYEALTRIPGVS
+138 ADNVYEALTRIPGVS
-153 NATGNISFSGNEVTL
+153 DATGSISFSGNEVTL

-173 ATTLTQEQLAERLK
+173 ATTLTQEQLTERLK
-187 AMPATQLAKAE
+187 AMPAAQLSKAE

-225 QLSGQIIGGLVQ
+225 QLSGQIIGGMRQ
-237 TKYAKGFGDLYLSMQ
+237 NKYANEFGDLYLSMQ

-296 FGITHDYR
+296 FGITHNYR

-342 HRDSHEYL
+342 HSDSHEYL

-436 YQTTIDKDGSVLPD
+436 YQTTIDKDGTILPD
-450 GTSSVDLNER
+450 GTSSVDNNER

-473 KAISLEASVAAEQ
+473 KSISLEASVAAEQ
-486 YHSPIWDKWR
+486 YHSPVWDKWR

-530 SNVYYSSTYTEIH
+530 SNVFYSSTYTEIH
-543 GNPDLK
+543 GNPNLK
-549 PFSYSNVNLMWQ
+549 PFSYYNVNLMWQ

-573 LKPDYSVQ
+573 LKPDYFVQ

-591 VIMKETNFDYSN
+591 VIMKETNFNYEN
-603 SFGLQASAIFS
+603 SFGLQASAMFS

-622 VFAVGTYK
+622 VFAVGIYK
-630 HDKSSHFFDLPFN
+630 HDKSDYFFDLPFN
-643 RKKLSVRLGGM
+643 RKKLTAALGGT
-654 ASVKLCSTQ
+654 ASIKLCQTQ
-663 DLRLILNPFI
+663 DLRLILNPFY
-673 QSKAIQG
+673 QTKAIQG
-680 VYDISPIFRMNAKLQ
+680 VYDISPVFRMNAKLQ
-695 WSSHDG
+695 WSSHNG
-701 RWGLRIN
+701 KWGVRLN
-708 GNNIFN
+708 GSNIFN
-714 NKYDTR
+714 NQFDTR

-728 RMKINYSWASVTFA
+728 RMKVNYNWASFTFA

>member
-1 MFRVTECTFR
+1 MDNKVFLLGLFLLSVANVKAQTQT
-11 VTECTFRDTEWPFR
+11 
-25 DTEWRFIINI
+25 
-35 KQNYLSQNKSD
+35 QN
-46 VCTCFYIN
+46 
-54 FSYICG
+54 
-60 DYIQNKKLIKMNKFF
+60 
-75 LTSLLVAAAITAN
+75 
-88 AQDNTTKD
+88 D
-96 SLTMETMMHNIPEV
+96 SLTMENMMHNLPEV

-138 ADNAYEALTRIPGVS
+138 ADNAYEALTRIPGIS
-153 NATGNISFSGNEVTL
+153 DATGSISFSGNEVTL
-168 IINGQ
+168 IVNGQ
-173 ATTLTQEQLAERLK
+173 ATTLTQEQLTERLK
-187 AMPATQLAKAE
+187 AMPAAQLAKAE

-225 QLSGQIIGGLVQ
+225 QLSGQIIGGMRQ
-237 TKYAKGFGDLYLSMQ
+237 NKYANEFGNLYLSLQ
-252 RGKFGLDAQYKLVN
+252 RGKFGLDAQYKYVN

-276 ANHPLGNNRIHY
+276 ANHPLGNNRVYY

-322 GQWDKTNSNSRTTG
+322 GHWDKTCSNSNTTG

-342 HRDSHEYL
+342 HHDSHEYL

-364 LSGSYTYYRTPQQQ
+364 LNGSYTYYRTPQQQ
-378 ALDGTITTENK
+378 ALDGTMHPDESMP
-389 NETERNLT
+389 ETERNLT

-407 MFTADQTHSLAHGW
+407 MFTADQTHSLSHGW

-436 YQTTIDKDGSVLPD
+436 YQTTIDKDGTIQPN
-450 GTSSVDLNER
+450 GTSSVDNNER

-473 KAISLEASVAAEQ
+473 KALSLEASVAAEQ

-520 SEFPSYWSTM
+520 SEFPTYWSTM
-530 SNVYYSSTYTEIH
+530 SSVFYSSTYTEIH

-549 PFSYSNVNLMWQ
+549 PFSYYNVNLMWQ

-573 LKPDYSVQ
+573 LKPDYFVQ

-586 TDRMA
+586 TERMA

-603 SFGLQASAIFS
+603 SYGLQASVIFN

-630 HDKSSHFFDLPFN
+630 HDKNSNFFDLPFN
-643 RKKLSVRLGGM
+643 RKKLSVILGGT
-654 ASVKLCSTQ
+654 ASIKLCQTQ
-663 DLRLILNPFI
+663 DLRLILNPFY
-673 QSKAIQG
+673 QTKAIQG
-680 VYDISPIFRMNAKLQ
+680 VYDISPVFRMNAKLQ

-701 RWGLRIN
+701 KWGLHLN
-708 GNNIFN
+708 GSNIFN
-714 NKYDTR
+714 NLYDTR

-728 RMKINYSWASVTFA
+728 RMKINYNWASVTFA

-750 KEKTVKEVDTSR
+750 KEKNVKAVDTSR

>member
-1 MFRVTECTFR
+1 MANKIFLLGLFL
-11 VTECTFRDTEWPFR
+11 
-25 DTEWRFIINI
+25 
-35 KQNYLSQNKSD
+35 LSVANVKAQ
-46 VCTCFYIN
+46 T
-54 FSYICG
+54 
-60 DYIQNKKLIKMNKFF
+60 
-75 LTSLLVAAAITAN
+75 LTQT
-88 AQDNTTKD
+88 D
-96 SLTMETMMHNIPEV
+96 SLTMETMLHNLPEV

-153 NATGNISFSGNEVTL
+153 DATGSISFSGNEVTL

-173 ATTLTQEQLAERLK
+173 ATTLTQEQLTERLK
-187 AMPATQLAKAE
+187 AMPAAQLSKAE
-198 VMLSAP
+198 VMVSAP

-225 QLSGQIIGGLVQ
+225 QLSGQIIGGMRQ
-237 TKYAKGFGDLYLSMQ
+237 NKYANEFGNLYLSLQ
-252 RGKFGLDAQYKLVN
+252 RDKFGLDAQYKYVN

-276 ANHPLGNNRIHY
+276 ANHPLGNNRVYY

-304 LGMNYAFSKNHRL
+304 LGMNYTFSKNNRL

-421 GLSYGVKGQFTSNKS
+421 GLLYGVKGQFTSNKS

-530 SNVYYSSTYTEIH
+530 SNVFYSSTYTEIH

-549 PFSYSNVNLMWQ
+549 PFSYYNVNLMWQ

-643 RKKLSVRLGGM
+643 RKKLSVRLGGT

-701 RWGLRIN
+701 KWGLRLN
-708 GNNIFN
+708 GSNIFN
-714 NKYDTR
+714 NLYDTR

-728 RMKINYSWASVTFA
+728 RMKINYNWASVTFA

-762 MGH
+762 MRH

>member
-1 MFRVTECTFR
+1 MVNKIFLLGLFL
-11 VTECTFRDTEWPFR
+11 
-25 DTEWRFIINI
+25 
-35 KQNYLSQNKSD
+35 LSVANVKAQ
-46 VCTCFYIN
+46 T
-54 FSYICG
+54 
-60 DYIQNKKLIKMNKFF
+60 
-75 LTSLLVAAAITAN
+75 LTQT
-88 AQDNTTKD
+88 D
-96 SLTMETMMHNIPEV
+96 SLTMETMLHNLPEV

-153 NATGNISFSGNEVTL
+153 DATGSISFSGNEVTL

-173 ATTLTQEQLAERLK
+173 ATTLTQEQLTERLK
-187 AMPATQLAKAE
+187 AMPAAQLAKAE

-225 QLSGQIIGGLVQ
+225 QLSGQIIGGMRQ
-237 TKYAKGFGDLYLSMQ
+237 NKYANEFGNLYLSLQ
-252 RGKFGLDAQYKLVN
+252 RGKFGLDAQYKYVN

-276 ANHPLGNNRIHY
+276 ANHPLGNNRVYY

-322 GQWDKTNSNSRTTG
+322 GHWDKTCSNSNTTG

-342 HRDSHEYL
+342 HHDSHEYL
-350 HNVDVNYALPFGLT
+350 HNVDVNYSLPFGLT
-364 LSGSYTYYRTPQQQ
+364 LNGSYTYYRTPQQQ
-378 ALDGTITTENK
+378 ALDGTMHTDESMS
-389 NETERNLT
+389 ETERNLT

-436 YQTTIDKDGSVLPD
+436 CQTTIDKDGTILPD
-450 GTSSVDLNER
+450 GTSSVDNNER

-473 KAISLEASVAAEQ
+473 KAISVEASVAAEQ

-530 SNVYYSSTYTEIH
+530 SNVFYSSTYSEIH

-549 PFSYSNVNLMWQ
+549 PFSYYNVNLMWQ

-573 LKPDYSVQ
+573 LKPDYFVQ

-586 TDRMA
+586 IERMA

-603 SFGLQASAIFS
+603 SYGLQASVIFN

-630 HDKSSHFFDLPFN
+630 HDKSSNFFDLPFN
-643 RKKLSVRLGGM
+643 RKKLSVILGGT
-654 ASVKLCSTQ
+654 ASVKLCNTQ
-663 DLRLILNPFI
+663 DLRLILNPFF

-695 WSSHDG
+695 WTSHDG
-701 RWGLRIN
+701 KWGLRIN

-714 NKYDTR
+714 NLYDTR

-728 RMKINYSWASVTFA
+728 RMKINYNWASVTFA

-750 KEKTVKEVDTSR
+750 KEKNVKAVDTSR

>member
-1 MFRVTECTFR
+1 MVNKIFLLGLFL
-11 VTECTFRDTEWPFR
+11 
-25 DTEWRFIINI
+25 
-35 KQNYLSQNKSD
+35 LSVANVKAQ
-46 VCTCFYIN
+46 T
-54 FSYICG
+54 
-60 DYIQNKKLIKMNKFF
+60 
-75 LTSLLVAAAITAN
+75 LTHT
-88 AQDNTTKD
+88 D
-96 SLTMETMMHNIPEV
+96 SLTMENMMHNLPEV

-138 ADNAYEALTRIPGVS
+138 ADNAYEALTRIPGIS
-153 NATGNISFSGNEVTL
+153 DATGSISFSGNEVTL
-168 IINGQ
+168 IVNGQ
-173 ATTLTQEQLAERLK
+173 ATTLTQEQLTERLK
-187 AMPATQLAKAE
+187 AMPAAQLAKAE

-225 QLSGQIIGGLVQ
+225 QLSGQVIGGMKQ
-237 TKYAKGFGDLYLSMQ
+237 SKYAKGFGDLYLSLQ
-252 RGKFGLDAQYKLVN
+252 RGKFGLDAQYKYVN
-266 GNSYGESSRI
+266 GNSYDESSRI
-276 ANHPLGNNRIHY
+276 ANHPLGNNRVYY

-296 FGITHDYR
+296 FGITHNYR

-322 GQWDKTNSNSRTTG
+322 GHWDKRCSNSNTTG

-342 HRDSHEYL
+342 HHDSHEYL
-350 HNVDVNYALPFGLT
+350 HNVDVNYSLPFGLT
-364 LSGSYTYYRTPQQQ
+364 LNGSYTYYRTPQQQ
-378 ALDGTITTENK
+378 ALDGTMHTDESMP
-389 NETERNLT
+389 ETERNLT

-436 YQTTIDKDGSVLPD
+436 YQTTIDKDGTILPN
-450 GTSSVDLNER
+450 GTSSVNNNER

-473 KAISLEASVAAEQ
+473 KAISVEASVAAEQ

-530 SNVYYSSTYTEIH
+530 SNVFYSSTYSEIH

-549 PFSYSNVNLMWQ
+549 PFSYYNVNLMWQ

-573 LKPDYSVQ
+573 LKPDYFVQ

-586 TDRMA
+586 TERMA

-603 SFGLQASAIFS
+603 SYGLQASVIFN

-630 HDKSSHFFDLPFN
+630 HDKNSNFFDLPFN
-643 RKKLSVRLGGM
+643 RKKLSVILGGT
-654 ASVKLCSTQ
+654 ASIKLCQTQ
-663 DLRLILNPFI
+663 DLRLILNPFY
-673 QSKAIQG
+673 QTKAIQG
-680 VYDISPIFRMNAKLQ
+680 VYDISPVFRMNAKLQ

-701 RWGLRIN
+701 KWGLRLN
-708 GNNIFN
+708 GSNIFN
-714 NKYDTR
+714 NLYDTR

-728 RMKINYSWASVTFA
+728 RMKINYNWASVTFA

-750 KEKTVKEVDTSR
+750 KEKNVKAVDTSR

>member
-1 MFRVTECTFR
+1 MDNKVFLLGLFLLSVANVKAQTQT
-11 VTECTFRDTEWPFR
+11 
-25 DTEWRFIINI
+25 
-35 KQNYLSQNKSD
+35 QN
-46 VCTCFYIN
+46 
-54 FSYICG
+54 
-60 DYIQNKKLIKMNKFF
+60 
-75 LTSLLVAAAITAN
+75 
-88 AQDNTTKD
+88 D
-96 SLTMETMMHNIPEV
+96 SLTMETMLHNLPEV

-153 NATGNISFSGNEVTL
+153 DATGSISFSGNEVTL

-173 ATTLTQEQLAERLK
+173 ATTLTQEQLTERLK
-187 AMPATQLAKAE
+187 AMPAAQLAKAE

-225 QLSGQIIGGLVQ
+225 QLSGQVIGGMKQ
-237 TKYAKGFGDLYLSMQ
+237 SKYAKGFGDLYLSLQ
-252 RGKFGLDAQYKLVN
+252 RGKFGLDAQYKYVN

-276 ANHPLGNNRIHY
+276 ANHPLGNNRVYY

-296 FGITHDYR
+296 FGITHNYR

-322 GQWDKTNSNSRTTG
+322 GHWDKRCSNSNTTG

-342 HRDSHEYL
+342 HHDSHEYL
-350 HNVDVNYALPFGLT
+350 HNVDVNYSLPFGLT
-364 LSGSYTYYRTPQQQ
+364 LNGSYTYYRTPQQQ
-378 ALDGTITTENK
+378 ALDGTMHTDESMS
-389 NETERNLT
+389 ETERNLT

-407 MFTADQTHSLAHGW
+407 MFTADQTHLLAHGW

-460 IWNIYAGFSKQIN
+460 IWNLYAGFSKQTN
-473 KAISLEASVAAEQ
+473 KALSLEASVAAEQ

-530 SNVYYSSTYTEIH
+530 SNVFYSSTYSEIH

-549 PFSYSNVNLMWQ
+549 PFAYYNVNLMWQ

-573 LKPDYSVQ
+573 LKPDYFVQ

-586 TDRMA
+586 TERMA

-603 SFGLQASAIFS
+603 SYGLQASVIFN

-630 HDKSSHFFDLPFN
+630 HDKSSNFFDLPFN
-643 RKKLSVRLGGM
+643 RKKFSVILGGT
-654 ASVKLCSTQ
+654 ASVKLCNTQ
-663 DLRLILNPFI
+663 DLRLILNPFY
-673 QSKAIQG
+673 QTKAIQG

-701 RWGLRIN
+701 KWGLRLN
-708 GNNIFN
+708 GSNIFN
-714 NKYDTR
+714 NLYDTR

-728 RMKINYSWASVTFA
+728 RMKINYNWTSVTFA
-742 VIYKFGGY
+742 IIYKFGGY
-750 KEKTVKEVDTSR
+750 KEKNVKAVDTSR

>member
-1 MFRVTECTFR
+1 MANKIFLLGLFL
-11 VTECTFRDTEWPFR
+11 
-25 DTEWRFIINI
+25 
-35 KQNYLSQNKSD
+35 LS
-46 VCTCFYIN
+46 
-54 FSYICG
+54 
-60 DYIQNKKLIKMNKFF
+60 
-75 LTSLLVAAAITAN
+75 VAN
-88 AQDNTTKD
+88 VKAQTRTQTD
-96 SLTMETMMHNIPEV
+96 SLTMETMLHNLPEV

-153 NATGNISFSGNEVTL
+153 DAAGSISFSGNEVTL

-173 ATTLTQEQLAERLK
+173 ATTLTQEQLTERLK
-187 AMPATQLAKAE
+187 AMPAAQLAKAE

-218 KDYAGTN
+218 KDYVGTN
-225 QLSGQIIGGLVQ
+225 QLSGQIIGGMRQ
-237 TKYAKGFGDLYLSMQ
+237 NKYANEFGNLYLSLQ
-252 RGKFGLDAQYKLVN
+252 RDKFGLDAQYKYVN

-304 LGMNYAFSKNHRL
+304 LGMNYTFSKNNRL

-407 MFTADQTHSLAHGW
+407 MFTADQTHSLSHGW

-460 IWNIYAGFSKQIN
+460 IWNIYAGFSKHIN

-530 SNVYYSSTYTEIH
+530 SNVFYSSTYTEIH

-549 PFSYSNVNLMWQ
+549 PFSYYNVNLMWQ

-591 VIMKETNFDYSN
+591 VIMKETNFNYSN
-603 SFGLQASAIFS
+603 SFGLQASAIFN
-614 AGKWLNGN
+614 AGQWLNGN
-622 VFAVGTYK
+622 VFVMGTYK
-630 HDKSSHFFDLPFN
+630 HDKSDHFFDLPFD
-643 RKKLSVRLGGM
+643 RKKLSVVLGGT

-663 DLRLILNPFI
+663 DLRLILNPFY
-673 QSKAIQG
+673 QTKAIQG

-701 RWGLRIN
+701 KWGLRLN

-728 RMKINYSWASVTFA
+728 RMKINYNWASVTFA

>member
-1 MFRVTECTFR
+1 
-11 VTECTFRDTEWPFR
+11 
-25 DTEWRFIINI
+25 
-35 KQNYLSQNKSD
+35 
-46 VCTCFYIN
+46 
-54 FSYICG
+54 
-60 DYIQNKKLIKMNKFF
+60 MNRILFMGIF
-75 LTSLLVAAAITAN
+75 VALTITAN
-88 AQDNTTKD
+88 AQDDIPKD
-96 SLTMETMMHNIPEV
+96 SLTMEWKSMFRNLPEV
-110 MVKGSRP
+110 MIKGSHP
-117 IVKAERGMLSYNM
+117 IVKVERGLLLYNM

-153 NATGNISFSGNEVTL
+153 DATGNISFLDNEVTL
-168 IINGQ
+168 IVNGQ

-187 AMPATQLAKAE
+187 AMPAAQLAKAE

-225 QLSGQIIGGLVQ
+225 QLSGQIIGGMRQ
-237 TKYAKGFGDLYLSMQ
+237 NKYANEFGNLYLSLQ
-252 RGKFGLDAQYKLVN
+252 RGKFGLDAQYKYVN

-276 ANHPLGNNRIHY
+276 ANHPLGNNRVYY

-296 FGITHDYR
+296 FGITHNYR

-322 GQWDKTNSNSRTTG
+322 GHWDKRCSNSNTTG

-342 HRDSHEYL
+342 HHDSHEYL
-350 HNVDVNYALPFGLT
+350 HNVDVNYSLPFGLT
-364 LSGSYTYYRTPQQQ
+364 LNGSYTYYRTPQQQ
-378 ALDGTITTENK
+378 ALDGTMHTDESMP
-389 NETERNLT
+389 ETERNLT

-407 MFTADQTHSLAHGW
+407 MFTADQTHSLANCW

-530 SNVYYSSTYTEIH
+530 SNVFYSSTYTEIH

-549 PFSYSNVNLMWQ
+549 PFSYYNVNLMWQ

-622 VFAVGTYK
+622 VFVVGTYK

-643 RKKLSVRLGGM
+643 RKKLSVRLGGT

-680 VYDISPIFRMNAKLQ
+680 VYDISPVFRMNAKLQ

-701 RWGLRIN
+701 RWGVRLN
-708 GNNIFN
+708 GSNIFN
-714 NKYDTR
+714 NRFDTR

-728 RMKINYSWASVTFA
+728 RMKINFNWASVTFA

-750 KEKTVKEVDTSR
+750 KEKNIKKVDTSR

>member
-1 MFRVTECTFR
+1 MNRLF
-11 VTECTFRDTEWPFR
+11 
-25 DTEWRFIINI
+25 FIG
-35 KQNYLSQNKSD
+35 
-46 VCTCFYIN
+46 V
-54 FSYICG
+54 
-60 DYIQNKKLIKMNKFF
+60 
-75 LTSLLVAAAITAN
+75 LVASAITAN
-88 AQDNTTKD
+88 AQDNGQKD
-96 SLTMETMMHNIPEV
+96 SLTMESMMHNLPEV

-153 NATGNISFSGNEVTL
+153 DATGSISFSGNEVTL
-168 IINGQ
+168 IVNGQ

-187 AMPATQLAKAE
+187 AMPAAQLSKAE

-218 KDYAGTN
+218 KDYDGTN
-225 QLSGQIIGGLVQ
+225 QLSGQIIGGMRQ
-237 TKYAKGFGDLYLSMQ
+237 NKYANEFGNLYLSLQ
-252 RGKFGLDAQYKLVN
+252 RDKFGLDAQYKYVN

-322 GQWDKTNSNSRTTG
+322 GQWDKTSSNSRTTG

-436 YQTTIDKDGSVLPD
+436 YQTTIDKDGTILPD
-450 GTSSVDLNER
+450 GTSSVDNNER
-460 IWNIYAGFSKQIN
+460 IWNVYAGFSKQIN
-473 KAISLEASVAAEQ
+473 KALSLEASVAAEQ

-530 SNVYYSSTYTEIH
+530 SNVFYSSTYTEIH

-549 PFSYSNVNLMWQ
+549 PCSYYNLNLMWQ
-561 IKRRYTLMAFAS
+561 IKRRYTLMAFAN
-573 LKPDYSVQ
+573 LKPDYFVQ

-630 HDKSSHFFDLPFN
+630 HDKSRNFFDLPFD
-643 RKKLSVRLGGM
+643 RKKLSVILGGT

-663 DLRLILNPFI
+663 DLRLILNPFY
-673 QSKAIQG
+673 QTKAIQG
-680 VYDISPIFRMNAKLQ
+680 VYDISPIFSMDAKLQ

-701 RWGLRIN
+701 KWGVRLN
-708 GNNIFN
+708 GSNIFN
-714 NKYDTR
+714 NRFDTR

-728 RMKINYSWASVTFA
+728 CMKVNYNWSSFTFA

>member
-1 MFRVTECTFR
+1 MANKIFLLGLFL
-11 VTECTFRDTEWPFR
+11 
-25 DTEWRFIINI
+25 
-35 KQNYLSQNKSD
+35 LS
-46 VCTCFYIN
+46 
-54 FSYICG
+54 
-60 DYIQNKKLIKMNKFF
+60 
-75 LTSLLVAAAITAN
+75 VAN
-88 AQDNTTKD
+88 VKAQTRTQTD
-96 SLTMETMMHNIPEV
+96 SLTMETMLHNLPEV

-153 NATGNISFSGNEVTL
+153 DATGSISFSGNEVTL

-173 ATTLTQEQLAERLK
+173 ATTLTQEQLTERLK
-187 AMPATQLAKAE
+187 AMPAAQLSKAE
-198 VMLSAP
+198 VMLSVP

-225 QLSGQIIGGLVQ
+225 QLSGQIIGGMRQ
-237 TKYAKGFGDLYLSMQ
+237 NKYANEFGNLYFSLQ
-252 RGKFGLDAQYKLVN
+252 RDKFGLDAQYKYVN

-304 LGMNYAFSKNHRL
+304 LGMNYTFSKNNRL

-407 MFTADQTHSLAHGW
+407 MFTADQTHSLSHGW

-530 SNVYYSSTYTEIH
+530 SNVFYSSTYTEIH

-549 PFSYSNVNLMWQ
+549 PFSYYNVNLMWQ

-591 VIMKETNFDYSN
+591 VIMKENNFDYSN
-603 SFGLQASAIFS
+603 SFGLQASAIFN

-630 HDKSSHFFDLPFN
+630 HDKSSNFFDLPFN
-643 RKKLSVRLGGM
+643 RKKLSVIFGGTT
-654 ASVKLCSTQ
+654 SVKLCSTQ
-663 DLRLILNPFI
+663 DLRLILNPFF

-701 RWGLRIN
+701 RWGLRLN

-728 RMKINYSWASVTFA
+728 RMKINYNWASVTFA

>member
-1 MFRVTECTFR
+1 MVNKIFLLGLFL
-11 VTECTFRDTEWPFR
+11 
-25 DTEWRFIINI
+25 
-35 KQNYLSQNKSD
+35 LSVANVKAQ
-46 VCTCFYIN
+46 T
-54 FSYICG
+54 
-60 DYIQNKKLIKMNKFF
+60 
-75 LTSLLVAAAITAN
+75 LTQT
-88 AQDNTTKD
+88 D
-96 SLTMETMMHNIPEV
+96 SLTMETMLHNLPEV

-153 NATGNISFSGNEVTL
+153 DATGSISFSGNEVTL

-173 ATTLTQEQLAERLK
+173 ATTLTQEQLTERLK
-187 AMPATQLAKAE
+187 AMPAAQLAKAE

-218 KDYAGTN
+218 KYYAGTN
-225 QLSGQIIGGLVQ
+225 QLSGQIIGGMRQ
-237 TKYAKGFGDLYLSMQ
+237 NKYANEFGNLYLSLQ
-252 RGKFGLDAQYKLVN
+252 RGKFGLDAQYKYVN

-276 ANHPLGNNRIHY
+276 ANHPLGNNRVYY

-296 FGITHDYR
+296 FGITHNYR

-322 GQWDKTNSNSRTTG
+322 GHWDKRCSNSNTTG

-342 HRDSHEYL
+342 HHDSHEYL
-350 HNVDVNYALPFGLT
+350 HNVDVNYSLPFGLT
-364 LSGSYTYYRTPQQQ
+364 LNGSYTYYRTPQQQ
-378 ALDGTITTENK
+378 ALDGTMHTDESMS
-389 NETERNLT
+389 ETERNLT

-407 MFTADQTHSLAHGW
+407 MFTADQTHLLAHGW

-460 IWNIYAGFSKQIN
+460 IWNLYAGFSKQIN
-473 KAISLEASVAAEQ
+473 KTLSLEASVAAEQ

-530 SNVYYSSTYTEIH
+530 SNVFYSSTYSEIH

-549 PFSYSNVNLMWQ
+549 PFAYYNVNLMWQ

-573 LKPDYSVQ
+573 LKPDYFVQ

-586 TDRMA
+586 TERMA

-603 SFGLQASAIFS
+603 SYGLQASVIFN

-630 HDKSSHFFDLPFN
+630 HDKSSNFFDLPFN
-643 RKKLSVRLGGM
+643 RKKLSVILGGT
-654 ASVKLCSTQ
+654 ASVKLCNTQ
-663 DLRLILNPFI
+663 DLRLILNPFF

-701 RWGLRIN
+701 KWGLRLN
-708 GNNIFN
+708 GSNIFN
-714 NKYDTR
+714 NLYDTR

-728 RMKINYSWASVTFA
+728 RMKINYNWASVTFA

-750 KEKTVKEVDTSR
+750 KEKNVKAVDTSR

>member
-1 MFRVTECTFR
+1 MA
-11 VTECTFRDTEWPFR
+11 
-25 DTEWRFIINI
+25 
-35 KQNYLSQNKSD
+35 NK
-46 VCTCFYIN
+46 I
-54 FSYICG
+54 
-60 DYIQNKKLIKMNKFF
+60 F
-75 LTSLLVAAAITAN
+75 LLGLFLLFVAN
-88 AQDNTTKD
+88 VKAQTLTQTD
-96 SLTMETMMHNIPEV
+96 SLTMETMLHNLPEV

-153 NATGNISFSGNEVTL
+153 DATGSISFSGNEVTL

-173 ATTLTQEQLAERLK
+173 ATTLTQEQLTERLK
-187 AMPATQLAKAE
+187 AMPAAQLAKAE

-225 QLSGQIIGGLVQ
+225 QLSGQIIGGMRQ
-237 TKYAKGFGDLYLSMQ
+237 NKYANEFGNLYLSLQ
-252 RGKFGLDAQYKLVN
+252 RGKFGLDAQYKYVN

-276 ANHPLGNNRIHY
+276 ANHPLGNNRVYY

-296 FGITHDYR
+296 FGITHNYR

-322 GQWDKTNSNSRTTG
+322 GHWDKRCSNSNTTG

-342 HRDSHEYL
+342 HHDSHEYL
-350 HNVDVNYALPFGLT
+350 HNVDVNYSLPFGLT
-364 LSGSYTYYRTPQQQ
+364 LNGSYTYYRTPQQQ
-378 ALDGTITTENK
+378 ALDGTMHTDESMP
-389 NETERNLT
+389 ETERNLT

-450 GTSSVDLNER
+450 GTSNVDNNER

-473 KAISLEASVAAEQ
+473 KALSLEASVAAEQ

-496 VYPTLNALWNVNDN
+496 IYPTLNALWHVNDN

-530 SNVYYSSTYTEIH
+530 SNVFYSSTYSEIH

-549 PFSYSNVNLMWQ
+549 PFSYYNVNLMWQ

-573 LKPDYSVQ
+573 LKPDYFVQ

-586 TDRMA
+586 TERMA

-603 SFGLQASAIFS
+603 SYGLQASVIFN

-630 HDKSSHFFDLPFN
+630 HDKSSNFFDLPFN
-643 RKKLSVRLGGM
+643 RKKLSVILGGT
-654 ASVKLCSTQ
+654 ASVKLCNTQ
-663 DLRLILNPFI
+663 DLRLILNPFF

-695 WSSHDG
+695 WTSHDG
-701 RWGLRIN
+701 KWGLRIN

-728 RMKINYSWASVTFA
+728 RMKINYNWASVTFA

>member
-1 MFRVTECTFR
+1 
-11 VTECTFRDTEWPFR
+11 
-25 DTEWRFIINI
+25 
-35 KQNYLSQNKSD
+35 
-46 VCTCFYIN
+46 
-54 FSYICG
+54 
-60 DYIQNKKLIKMNKFF
+60 MNKFF

-168 IINGQ
+168 IVNGQ

-187 AMPATQLAKAE
+187 AMPAAQLAKAE

-296 FGITHDYR
+296 FGITHNYR

-322 GQWDKTNSNSRTTG
+322 GQWDKTCSNSRTTG

-342 HRDSHEYL
+342 HHDSHEYL
-350 HNVDVNYALPFGLT
+350 HNVDVNYSLPFGLS
-364 LSGSYTYYRTPQQQ
+364 LNGSYTYYRTPQQQ
-378 ALDGTITTENK
+378 VLDGTMTTENK

-397 SGSEQTINKW
+397 SGNEQTINKW

-436 YQTTIDKDGSVLPD
+436 YQTTIDKDGTILPD
-450 GTSSVDLNER
+450 GTSSVDNNER

-473 KAISLEASVAAEQ
+473 KALSLEASVAAEQ

-530 SNVYYSSTYTEIH
+530 SNVFYSSTYTEIH

-549 PFSYSNVNLMWQ
+549 PFSYYNVNLMWQ
-561 IKRRYTLMAFAS
+561 IKRRYTLMAFAN
-573 LKPDYSVQ
+573 LKPDYFVQ

-591 VIMKETNFDYSN
+591 VIMKETNFDFSN
-603 SFGLQASAIFS
+603 SYGLQASAIFS

-630 HDKSSHFFDLPFN
+630 HDKSCNFFDLPFN
-643 RKKLSVRLGGM
+643 RKKLSVILGGT

-663 DLRLILNPFI
+663 DLRLILNPFY
-673 QSKAIQG
+673 QTKAIQG
-680 VYDISPIFRMNAKLQ
+680 VYDISPVFRMNAKLQ

-701 RWGLRIN
+701 KWGVRLN

-714 NKYDTR
+714 NRFDTR

-728 RMKINYSWASVTFA
+728 RMKINYNWASVTFA

>member
-1 MFRVTECTFR
+1 MANKIFLLGLFL
-11 VTECTFRDTEWPFR
+11 
-25 DTEWRFIINI
+25 
-35 KQNYLSQNKSD
+35 LSVANVKAQ
-46 VCTCFYIN
+46 T
-54 FSYICG
+54 
-60 DYIQNKKLIKMNKFF
+60 
-75 LTSLLVAAAITAN
+75 LTQT
-88 AQDNTTKD
+88 D
-96 SLTMETMMHNIPEV
+96 SLTMETMLHNLPEV

-153 NATGNISFSGNEVTL
+153 DATGSISFSGNEVTL

-173 ATTLTQEQLAERLK
+173 ATTLTQEQLTERLK
-187 AMPATQLAKAE
+187 AMPAAQLAKAE

-225 QLSGQIIGGLVQ
+225 QLSGQIIGGMRQ
-237 TKYAKGFGDLYLSMQ
+237 NKYANEFGNLYLSLQ
-252 RGKFGLDAQYKLVN
+252 RGKFGLDAQYKYVN

-276 ANHPLGNNRIHY
+276 ANHPLGNNRVYY

-322 GQWDKTNSNSRTTG
+322 GHWDKTCSNSNTTG

-342 HRDSHEYL
+342 HHDSHEYL
-350 HNVDVNYALPFGLT
+350 HNVDVNYSLPFGLT
-364 LSGSYTYYRTPQQQ
+364 LNGSYTNYRTPQQQ
-378 ALDGTITTENK
+378 ALDGTMHTDESMS
-389 NETERNLT
+389 ETERNLT
-397 SGSEQTINKW
+397 SGSEQTINEW

-436 YQTTIDKDGSVLPD
+436 YQTTIDKDGTIQPN
-450 GTSSVDLNER
+450 GTSSVDNNER

-473 KAISLEASVAAEQ
+473 KAISVEASVAAEQ

-530 SNVYYSSTYTEIH
+530 SNVFYSSTYSEIH

-549 PFSYSNVNLMWQ
+549 PFAYYNVNLMWQ

-573 LKPDYSVQ
+573 LKPDYFVQ

-586 TDRMA
+586 TERMA

-603 SFGLQASAIFS
+603 SYGLQASVIFN

-630 HDKSSHFFDLPFN
+630 HDKSSNFFDLPFN
-643 RKKLSVRLGGM
+643 RKKLSVILGGT
-654 ASVKLCSTQ
+654 ASVKLCNTQ
-663 DLRLILNPFI
+663 DLRLILNPFF

-695 WSSHDG
+695 WTSHDG
-701 RWGLRIN
+701 KWGLRLN

-714 NKYDTR
+714 NLYDTR

-728 RMKINYSWASVTFA
+728 RMKVNYNWASVTFA

>member
-1 MFRVTECTFR
+1 MANKIFLLGLFL
-11 VTECTFRDTEWPFR
+11 
-25 DTEWRFIINI
+25 
-35 KQNYLSQNKSD
+35 LSVANVKAQ
-46 VCTCFYIN
+46 T
-54 FSYICG
+54 
-60 DYIQNKKLIKMNKFF
+60 
-75 LTSLLVAAAITAN
+75 LTQT
-88 AQDNTTKD
+88 D
-96 SLTMETMMHNIPEV
+96 SLTMETMLHNLPEV

-153 NATGNISFSGNEVTL
+153 DATGSISFSGNEVTL
-168 IINGQ
+168 IVNGQ
-173 ATTLTQEQLAERLK
+173 ATTLTQEQLTERLK
-187 AMPATQLAKAE
+187 AMPAAQLAKAE

-225 QLSGQIIGGLVQ
+225 QLSGQIIGGMRQ
-237 TKYAKGFGDLYLSMQ
+237 NKYANEFGNLYLSLQ
-252 RGKFGLDAQYKLVN
+252 RGKFGLDAQYKYVN

-276 ANHPLGNNRIHY
+276 ANHPLGNNRIYY

-304 LGMNYAFSKNHRL
+304 LGMNYTFSKNNRL

-378 ALDGTITTENK
+378 ALDGTITAENK

-496 VYPTLNALWNVNDN
+496 VYPTLNALWNINDN

-530 SNVYYSSTYTEIH
+530 SNVFYSSTYTEIH

-549 PFSYSNVNLMWQ
+549 PFSYYNVNLMWQ

-643 RKKLSVRLGGM
+643 RKKLSVRLGGT

-701 RWGLRIN
+701 RWGLRLN

>member
-1 MFRVTECTFR
+1 MNRLF
-11 VTECTFRDTEWPFR
+11 
-25 DTEWRFIINI
+25 FIG
-35 KQNYLSQNKSD
+35 
-46 VCTCFYIN
+46 V
-54 FSYICG
+54 
-60 DYIQNKKLIKMNKFF
+60 
-75 LTSLLVAAAITAN
+75 LVASAITAN
-88 AQDNTTKD
+88 AQDNGQKD
-96 SLTMETMMHNIPEV
+96 SLTMESMMHNLPEV

-138 ADNAYEALTRIPGVS
+138 ADNVYEALTRIPGVS
-153 NATGNISFSGNEVTL
+153 DATGSISFSGNEVTL
-168 IINGQ
+168 IVNGQ
-173 ATTLTQEQLAERLK
+173 TTTLTQEQLAERLK
-187 AMPATQLAKAE
+187 AMPAAQLSKAE

-225 QLSGQIIGGLVQ
+225 QLSGQIIGGMRQ
-237 TKYAKGFGDLYLSMQ
+237 NKYANEFGNLYLSLQ
-252 RGKFGLDAQYKLVN
+252 RDKFGLDAQYKYVN

-304 LGMNYAFSKNHRL
+304 LGMNYAFSTNHRL

-486 YHSPIWDKWR
+486 YHSPVWDKWR
-496 VYPTLNALWNVNDN
+496 VYPMLNALWNVNDN

-530 SNVYYSSTYTEIH
+530 SNVFYSSTYTEIH

-549 PFSYSNVNLMWQ
+549 PFSYYNVNLMWQ

-573 LKPDYSVQ
+573 LKPDYFVQ

-614 AGKWLNGN
+614 AGKLLNGN

-630 HDKSSHFFDLPFN
+630 HDKSRNFFDLPFD
-643 RKKLSVRLGGM
+643 RKKLSVILGGT

-663 DLRLILNPFI
+663 DLRLILNPFY
-673 QSKAIQG
+673 QTKAIQG
-680 VYDISPIFRMNAKLQ
+680 VYDISPIFSMDAKLQ

-701 RWGLRIN
+701 KWGVRLN
-708 GNNIFN
+708 GSNIFN
-714 NKYDTR
+714 NRFDTR

-728 RMKINYSWASVTFA
+728 RMKVNYNWSSFTFA

-750 KEKTVKEVDTSR
+750 KEKTVKKVDTSR

>member
-1 MFRVTECTFR
+1 MA
-11 VTECTFRDTEWPFR
+11 
-25 DTEWRFIINI
+25 
-35 KQNYLSQNKSD
+35 NK
-46 VCTCFYIN
+46 I
-54 FSYICG
+54 
-60 DYIQNKKLIKMNKFF
+60 F
-75 LTSLLVAAAITAN
+75 LLGLFLLFVAN
-88 AQDNTTKD
+88 VKAQTLTQTD
-96 SLTMETMMHNIPEV
+96 SLTMETMLHNLPEV

-153 NATGNISFSGNEVTL
+153 DATGSISFSGNEVTL

-173 ATTLTQEQLAERLK
+173 ATTLTQEQLTERLK
-187 AMPATQLAKAE
+187 AMPAAQLAKAE

-225 QLSGQIIGGLVQ
+225 QLSGQIIGGMRQ
-237 TKYAKGFGDLYLSMQ
+237 NKYANEFGNLYLSLQ
-252 RGKFGLDAQYKLVN
+252 RGKFGLDAQYKYVN

-276 ANHPLGNNRIHY
+276 ANHPLGNNRVYY

-322 GQWDKTNSNSRTTG
+322 GHWDKTCSNSNTTG

-342 HRDSHEYL
+342 HHDSHEYL
-350 HNVDVNYALPFGLT
+350 HNVDVNYSLPFGLT
-364 LSGSYTYYRTPQQQ
+364 LNGSYTNYRTPQQQ
-378 ALDGTITTENK
+378 ALDGTMHTDESMS
-389 NETERNLT
+389 ETERNLT

-436 YQTTIDKDGSVLPD
+436 YQTTIDKDGTIQPN
-450 GTSSVDLNER
+450 GTSSVDNNER

-473 KAISLEASVAAEQ
+473 KALSLEASVAAEQ

-496 VYPTLNALWNVNDN
+496 IYPTLNALWNVNDN

-530 SNVYYSSTYTEIH
+530 SNVFYSSTYSEIH

-549 PFSYSNVNLMWQ
+549 PFAYYNVNLMWQ

-573 LKPDYSVQ
+573 LKPDYFVQ

-586 TDRMA
+586 TERMA

-603 SFGLQASAIFS
+603 SYGLQASVIFN

-630 HDKSSHFFDLPFN
+630 HDKSSNFFDLPFN
-643 RKKLSVRLGGM
+643 RKKLSVILGGT
-654 ASVKLCSTQ
+654 ASVKLCNTQ
-663 DLRLILNPFI
+663 DLRLILNPFF

-695 WSSHDG
+695 WTSHDG
-701 RWGLRIN
+701 KWGLRLN

-714 NKYDTR
+714 NLYDTR

-728 RMKINYSWASVTFA
+728 RMKVNYNWASVTFA

>member
-1 MFRVTECTFR
+1 MDRILFMGVF
-11 VTECTFRDTEWPFR
+11 VA
-25 DTEWRFIINI
+25 
-35 KQNYLSQNKSD
+35 
-46 VCTCFYIN
+46 
-54 FSYICG
+54 
-60 DYIQNKKLIKMNKFF
+60 
-75 LTSLLVAAAITAN
+75 LTITAN
-88 AQDNTTKD
+88 AQDDIPKD
-96 SLTMETMMHNIPEV
+96 SLTMEWNSMFRNLPEV
-110 MVKGSRP
+110 MIKGSRP

-153 NATGNISFSGNEVTL
+153 DATGSISFSGNEVTL

-173 ATTLTQEQLAERLK
+173 ATTLTQEQLTERLK
-187 AMPATQLAKAE
+187 AMPAAQLAKAE

-225 QLSGQIIGGLVQ
+225 QLSGQIIGGMRQ
-237 TKYAKGFGDLYLSMQ
+237 NKYANECGNLYLSLQ
-252 RGKFGLDAQYKLVN
+252 RGKFGLDAQYKYVN

-276 ANHPLGNNRIHY
+276 ANHPLGNNRVYY

-322 GQWDKTNSNSRTTG
+322 GHWDKTCSNSNTTG

-342 HRDSHEYL
+342 HHDSHEYL
-350 HNVDVNYALPFGLT
+350 HNVDVNYSLPFGLT
-364 LSGSYTYYRTPQQQ
+364 LNGSYTYYRTPQQQ
-378 ALDGTITTENK
+378 ALDGTMHTDESMS
-389 NETERNLT
+389 ETERNLT

-436 YQTTIDKDGSVLPD
+436 YQTTIDKDGTIQPN
-450 GTSSVDLNER
+450 GTSSVDNNER

-473 KAISLEASVAAEQ
+473 KAISVEASVAAEQ

-530 SNVYYSSTYTEIH
+530 SNVFYSSTYTEIH

-549 PFSYSNVNLMWQ
+549 PFSYYNVNLMWQ

-643 RKKLSVRLGGM
+643 RKKLSVRLGGT

-701 RWGLRIN
+701 RWGLRLN
-708 GNNIFN
+708 CNNIFN

-728 RMKINYSWASVTFA
+728 RMKINYNWASVTFA

-750 KEKTVKEVDTSR
+750 KEKSIKKVDTSR

>member
-1 MFRVTECTFR
+1 MANKIFLLGLFL
-11 VTECTFRDTEWPFR
+11 
-25 DTEWRFIINI
+25 
-35 KQNYLSQNKSD
+35 LSVANVKAQ
-46 VCTCFYIN
+46 T
-54 FSYICG
+54 
-60 DYIQNKKLIKMNKFF
+60 
-75 LTSLLVAAAITAN
+75 LTQT
-88 AQDNTTKD
+88 D
-96 SLTMETMMHNIPEV
+96 SLTMETMLHNLPEV

-153 NATGNISFSGNEVTL
+153 DATGSISFSGNEVTL

-173 ATTLTQEQLAERLK
+173 ATTLTQEQLTERLK
-187 AMPATQLAKAE
+187 AMPAAQLAKAE

-225 QLSGQIIGGLVQ
+225 QLSGQVIGGMKQ
-237 TKYAKGFGDLYLSMQ
+237 SKYAKGFGDLYLSLQ
-252 RGKFGLDAQYKLVN
+252 RGKFGLDAQYKYVN

-276 ANHPLGNNRIHY
+276 ANHPLGNNRVYY

-296 FGITHDYR
+296 FGITHNYR

-322 GQWDKTNSNSRTTG
+322 GHWDKRCSNSNTTG

-342 HRDSHEYL
+342 HHDSHEYL
-350 HNVDVNYALPFGLT
+350 HNVDVNYSLPFGLT
-364 LSGSYTYYRTPQQQ
+364 LNGSYTYYRTPQQQ
-378 ALDGTITTENK
+378 ALDGTMHTDESMS
-389 NETERNLT
+389 ETERNLT

-407 MFTADQTHSLAHGW
+407 MFTADQTHLLAHGW

-460 IWNIYAGFSKQIN
+460 IWNLYAGFSKQIN
-473 KAISLEASVAAEQ
+473 KTLSLEASVAAEQ

-530 SNVYYSSTYTEIH
+530 SNVFYSSTYSEIH

-549 PFSYSNVNLMWQ
+549 PFAYYYVNLMWQ

-573 LKPDYSVQ
+573 LKPDYFVQ

-586 TDRMA
+586 TERMA

-603 SFGLQASAIFS
+603 SYGLQASVIFN

-630 HDKSSHFFDLPFN
+630 HDKSSNFFDLPFN
-643 RKKLSVRLGGM
+643 RKKFSVILGGT
-654 ASVKLCSTQ
+654 ASVKLCNTQ
-663 DLRLILNPFI
+663 DLRLILNPFY
-673 QSKAIQG
+673 QTKAIQG

-701 RWGLRIN
+701 KWGLRLN
-708 GNNIFN
+708 GSNIFN
-714 NKYDTR
+714 NLYDTR

-728 RMKINYSWASVTFA
+728 RMKINYNWASVTFA

-750 KEKTVKEVDTSR
+750 KEKNVKAVDTSR

>member
-1 MFRVTECTFR
+1 MVNKIFLLGLFL
-11 VTECTFRDTEWPFR
+11 
-25 DTEWRFIINI
+25 
-35 KQNYLSQNKSD
+35 LSVANVKAQ
-46 VCTCFYIN
+46 T
-54 FSYICG
+54 
-60 DYIQNKKLIKMNKFF
+60 
-75 LTSLLVAAAITAN
+75 LTQT
-88 AQDNTTKD
+88 D
-96 SLTMETMMHNIPEV
+96 SLTMETMLHNLPEV

-153 NATGNISFSGNEVTL
+153 DATGSISFSGNEVTV

-173 ATTLTQEQLAERLK
+173 ATTLTQEQLTERLK
-187 AMPATQLAKAE
+187 AMPAAQLAKAE

-225 QLSGQIIGGLVQ
+225 QLSGQIIGGMRQ
-237 TKYAKGFGDLYLSMQ
+237 NKYANEFGNLYLSLQ
-252 RGKFGLDAQYKLVN
+252 RGKFGLDAQYKYVN

-276 ANHPLGNNRIHY
+276 ANHPLGNNRVYY

-322 GQWDKTNSNSRTTG
+322 GHWDKTCSNSNTTG

-342 HRDSHEYL
+342 HHDSHEYL
-350 HNVDVNYALPFGLT
+350 HNVDVNYSLPFGLT
-364 LSGSYTYYRTPQQQ
+364 LNGSYTYYRTPQQQ
-378 ALDGTITTENK
+378 ALDGTMHTDESMS
-389 NETERNLT
+389 ETERNLT

-436 YQTTIDKDGSVLPD
+436 CQTTIDKDGTILPD
-450 GTSSVDLNER
+450 GTSSVDNNER

-473 KAISLEASVAAEQ
+473 KALSLEASVAAEQ

-496 VYPTLNALWNVNDN
+496 IYPTLNALWNVNDN

-530 SNVYYSSTYTEIH
+530 SNVFYSSTYSEIH

-549 PFSYSNVNLMWQ
+549 PFAYYNVNLMWQ

-573 LKPDYSVQ
+573 LKPDYFVQ

-586 TDRMA
+586 IERMA

-603 SFGLQASAIFS
+603 SYGLQASVIFN

-630 HDKSSHFFDLPFN
+630 HDKSSNFFDLPFN
-643 RKKLSVRLGGM
+643 RKKLSVILGGT
-654 ASVKLCSTQ
+654 ASVKLCNTQ
-663 DLRLILNPFI
+663 DLRLILNPFF

-695 WSSHDG
+695 WTSHDG
-701 RWGLRIN
+701 KWGLRIN

-714 NKYDTR
+714 NLYDTR

-728 RMKINYSWASVTFA
+728 RMKINYNWASVTFA

-750 KEKTVKEVDTSR
+750 KEKNVKAVDTSR